1 MNPIISPLTIYL
13 INLTDPLRTVVIITA
28 VIMVVLSI
36 LFGIDYTDRKDS
48 ASDKNLERAQKSLK
62 KTKKFAWLSILCLF
76 LAIFIPKKTTLI
88 EMIVAQNVTVDN
100 LNAGEEKLKEAIDY
114 LVDKVEEVK
123 E

>member
-13 INLTDPLRTVVIITA
+13 INLTDPLRTVMVIAA

-36 LFGIDYTDRKDS
+36 LFGIDYTDWKDS
-48 ASDKNLERAQKSLK
+48 ASDKNVERAQKSLK
-62 KTKKFAWLSILCLF
+62 KTKKFAWLSILCMF
-76 LAIFIPKKTTLI
+76 LVIIIPKKTTLV
-88 EMIVAQNVTVDN
+88 EMIVAQNITVDN

-114 LVDKVEEVK
+114 LVEKVEEVK